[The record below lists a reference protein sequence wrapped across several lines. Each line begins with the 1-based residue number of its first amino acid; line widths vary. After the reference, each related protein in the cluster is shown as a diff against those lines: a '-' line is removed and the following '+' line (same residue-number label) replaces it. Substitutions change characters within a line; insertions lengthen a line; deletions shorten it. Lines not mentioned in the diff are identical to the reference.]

1 MCSLFSISIKNPLSL
16 IAIIFFVIKGEK
28 GGIADKGGNGVFRPF
43 LAPPLVPAPR
53 GQYYTFLP
61 TPTQS
66 HLPIHIAK
74 KKKQPSLSPFFF
86 FPLSPSLY
94 AAHNKT
100 KGENVGAVSFSFL
113 QYNMN
118 VSHKH
123 NTQNFFFLFFCFAP
137 FRPEREKF
145 YYTINS
151 LSKLNLQ

>member
-28 GGIADKGGNGVFRPF
+28 GGMADKGGNGVFRPLSCASPRACSAWSVLYI
-43 LAPPLVPAPR
+43 LA
-53 GQYYTFLP
+53 Y
-61 TPTQS
+61 S
-66 HLPIHIAK
+66 HAVVSTYSYCK

-94 AAHNKT
+94 TAYNKT
-100 KGENVGAVSFSFL
+100 KGENVGAVSFSSL
-113 QYNMN
+113 QYNAN

-123 NTQNFFFLFFCFAP
+123 NIELFPFFCFAS
-137 FRPEREKF
+137 FRPEKEKF

-151 LSKLNLQ
+151 L